1 MNGEF
6 SAVEKFEHYYVS
18 LLEQMIFQQLEDSTE
33 DTEEDCDEET
43 D

>member
-6 SAVEKFEHYYVS
+6 SAVEKSKHYYVG
-18 LLEQMIFQQLEDSTE
+18 LLEQMNFQQLEDSTE
-33 DTEEDCDEET
+33 DTDEET